1 MLRREID
8 IARFVVGEHKDLY
21 KAYKKI
27 GERRRKLWRQWIGDS
42 LGKFINV
49 FKDIANEKAPNTLST
64 TQRVDELRRA
74 KATKLDILAEFAKV
88 EDSIYLSVAEEKD
101 AQKHAPMRAV
111 IESFGTEISGH
122 ADINLQRRRI

>member
-1 MLRREID
+1 MKMLLNL
-8 IARFVVGEHKDLY
+8 V
-21 KAYKKI
+21 
-27 GERRRKLWRQWIGDS
+27 
-42 LGKFINV
+42 
-49 FKDIANEKAPNTLST
+49 KDIANEKVPNTLST

-88 EDSIYLSVAEEKD
+88 EDSIYLTVAEEKD

>member
-1 MLRREID
+1 MPFNRNTNLCILTSE
-8 IARFVVGEHKDLY
+8 Y
-21 KAYKKI
+21 
-27 GERRRKLWRQWIGDS
+27 
-42 LGKFINV
+42 INNRTWAQNPHI
-49 FKDIANEKAPNTLST
+49 KDIANEKAPNTLST